1 MSARLS
7 DILRRHRALEAA
19 MPAAP
24 VADAPRIVSTKTKDG
39 KAVVILTGRRRR
51 IGMCGDGWSAA
62 GASLGGRR

>member
-1 MSARLS
+1 
-7 DILRRHRALEAA
+7 